1 MQQFAIMLYL
11 LGLILLVIGAIGLI
25 IDAFREGFFW
35 GLGCLLLAP
44 VVLAFVVFHWE
55 QAKQPFLIGVIG
67 FVMIFVAVFMSSGPP
82 LIEEPGYT
90 SKPKEPEK
98 GIAAPW
104 EEDDRRL
111 RAEPQFKDPPKPIS
125 PAQPGSGTVQQT
137 EPTEPPKPTFKKLSE
152 IEEVQ
157 AQGLINVAIQERKMG
172 RLPGTGYKKMVDSCR
187 EIIQRWP
194 ESIYAFQ
201 AKRALADLPL
211 RYHKMYNITKEE
223 IDLGNLK

>member
-1 MQQFAIMLYL
+1 MNTFWLKIA
-11 LGLILLVIGAIGLI
+11 GAAVVI
-25 IDAFREGFFW
+25 
-35 GLGCLLLAP
+35 
-44 VVLAFVVFHWE
+44 VLAIV
-55 QAKQPFLIGVIG
+55 LIS
-67 FVMIFVAVFMSSGPP
+67 ALTSG
-82 LIEEPGYT
+82 T
-90 SKPKEPEK
+90 DSTPKEPKK
-98 GIAAPW
+98 GIGDQW
-104 EEDDRRL
+104 EEDERRL

-157 AQGLINVAIQERKMG
+157 AQRLINVAIQERKMG
-172 RLPGTGYKKMVDSCR
+172 RLPGVRLGYKKMVDHCR

-194 ESIYAFQ
+194 DSIYAFQ
-201 AKRALADLPL
+201 AKKMIADIPE